1 MIIFLMKKSND
12 YLMYLLPGSA
22 IKSQIL
28 NKNIGRFVLHLLASK
43 EVCKLE

>member
-1 MIIFLMKKSND
+1 MIISLMKKSND
-12 YLMYLLPGSA
+12 YLMYLMPGSA

-28 NKNIGRFVLHLLASK
+28 NKNIGRLVLHLASK